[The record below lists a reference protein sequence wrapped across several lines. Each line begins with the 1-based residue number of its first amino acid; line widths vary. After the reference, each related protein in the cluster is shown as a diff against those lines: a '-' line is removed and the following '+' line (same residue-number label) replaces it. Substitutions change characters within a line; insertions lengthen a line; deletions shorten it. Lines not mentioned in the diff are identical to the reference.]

1 MGAALPPVTS
11 GGERSLTP
19 TPPPLDRGRRLKAVS
34 QILRRESGHM
44 VTTIVVLPWPP
55 SVNAYWRT
63 VQGRTMV
70 SKKGRIYKQAA
81 TRAVLAAGANKH
93 LPGRLR
99 VKLTAYP
106 PGRRRRDIDNLT
118 KLALD
123 SMQVA
128 GVYLDGNALARRPC
142 PPGGLRHCATL
153 TSSPRERKCVT
164 VRPKFTLGL
173 KCPR

>member
-1 MGAALPPVTS
+1 
-11 GGERSLTP
+11 
-19 TPPPLDRGRRLKAVS
+19 
-34 QILRRESGHM
+34 M
-44 VTTIVVLPWPP
+44 VTTIALPWPP
-55 SVNAYWRT
+55 SVNACWRT

-93 LPGRLR
+93 LSGRLR

-106 PGRRRRDIDNLT
+106 PDRRRRDIDNLT

-128 GVYLDGNALARRPC
+128 GVYLDDSQIDELTIIRAEVEK
-142 PPGGLRHCATL
+142 GGVIVAEVETIGPAAKRA
-153 TSSPRERKCVT
+153 K
-164 VRPKFTLGL
+164 
-173 KCPR
+173 

>member
-1 MGAALPPVTS
+1 
-11 GGERSLTP
+11 
-19 TPPPLDRGRRLKAVS
+19 
-34 QILRRESGHM
+34 M

-93 LPGRLR
+93 LSGRLR

-106 PGRRRRDIDNLT
+106 PDRRRRDIDNLQT
-118 KLALD
+118 RFAWWNFSVD
-123 SMQVA
+123 A
-128 GVYLDGNALARRPC
+128 GTTNCWQASLFIFTDRWRRPW
-142 PPGGLRHCATL
+142 LNDDELA
-153 TSSPRERKCVT
+153 T
-164 VRPKFTLGL
+164 VR
-173 KCPR
+173 CH

>member
-1 MGAALPPVTS
+1 
-11 GGERSLTP
+11 
-19 TPPPLDRGRRLKAVS
+19 
-34 QILRRESGHM
+34 M

-55 SVNAYWRT
+55 SVNSCWRT
-63 VQGRTMV
+63 VNGRTMV

-81 TRAVLAAGANKH
+81 TRAVLVAGANKH

-106 PGRRRRDIDNLT
+106 PDRRRRDIDNLT

-128 GVYLDGNALARRPC
+128 GVYLDDSQIDELTIIRADVEKGGVIVAEIETIGTPEKRGATTTKRR
-142 PPGGLRHCATL
+142 
-153 TSSPRERKCVT
+153 SK
-164 VRPKFTLGL
+164 
-173 KCPR
+173 

>member
-1 MGAALPPVTS
+1 
-11 GGERSLTP
+11 
-19 TPPPLDRGRRLKAVS
+19 
-34 QILRRESGHM
+34 M
-44 VTTIVVLPWPP
+44 VTTIVLPWPP
-55 SVNAYWRT
+55 SVNSCWRT
-63 VQGRTMV
+63 VNGRTMV

-106 PGRRRRDIDNLT
+106 PDRRRRDIDNLT

-128 GVYLDGNALARRPC
+128 GVYLDDSQIDDLHIIRAEVEKGGVIVAEIETIGTPEKRETTTKRR
-142 PPGGLRHCATL
+142 
-153 TSSPRERKCVT
+153 SK
-164 VRPKFTLGL
+164 
-173 KCPR
+173 

>member
-1 MGAALPPVTS
+1 
-11 GGERSLTP
+11 
-19 TPPPLDRGRRLKAVS
+19 
-34 QILRRESGHM
+34 M
-44 VTTIVVLPWPP
+44 VTTIVLPWPP
-55 SVNAYWRT
+55 SVNSCWRT
-63 VQGRTMV
+63 VNGRTMV

-106 PGRRRRDIDNLT
+106 PDRRRRDIDNLT

-128 GVYLDGNALARRPC
+128 GVYLDDSQIDELTIIRAEVEK
-142 PPGGLRHCATL
+142 GGVIVAEVETIG
-153 TSSPRERKCVT
+153 PAAKREPTTIGGKE
-164 VRPKFTLGL
+164 
-173 KCPR
+173 

>member
-1 MGAALPPVTS
+1 
-11 GGERSLTP
+11 
-19 TPPPLDRGRRLKAVS
+19 
-34 QILRRESGHM
+34 M
-44 VTTIVVLPWPP
+44 VTTIVLPWPP
-55 SVNAYWRT
+55 SVNSCWRT
-63 VQGRTMV
+63 VNGRTMV

-106 PGRRRRDIDNLT
+106 PDRRRRDIDNLT

-128 GVYLDGNALARRPC
+128 GVYLDDSQIDELTIIRAEVEKGGVIVAEIETIGPAAKREPTTTKRR
-142 PPGGLRHCATL
+142 T
-153 TSSPRERKCVT
+153 K
-164 VRPKFTLGL
+164 
-173 KCPR
+173 

>member
-1 MGAALPPVTS
+1 
-11 GGERSLTP
+11 
-19 TPPPLDRGRRLKAVS
+19 
-34 QILRRESGHM
+34 M
-44 VTTIVVLPWPP
+44 VTTIVLPWPP

-106 PGRRRRDIDNLT
+106 PDRRRRDIDNLT

-128 GVYLDGNALARRPC
+128 GVYLDDSQIDELTIIRAEVEKGGVIVAEIETIGTPEKRETTTKRR
-142 PPGGLRHCATL
+142 G
-153 TSSPRERKCVT
+153 K
-164 VRPKFTLGL
+164 
-173 KCPR
+173 

>member
-1 MGAALPPVTS
+1 
-11 GGERSLTP
+11 
-19 TPPPLDRGRRLKAVS
+19 
-34 QILRRESGHM
+34 M
-44 VTTIVVLPWPP
+44 VTTIVLPWPP
-55 SVNAYWRT
+55 SVNACWRT

-81 TRAVLAAGANKH
+81 ARAVLAAGANKH

-106 PGRRRRDIDNLT
+106 PDRRRRDIDNLT

-128 GVYLDGNALARRPC
+128 GVYLDDSQIDELTIIRAEVEKGGVIVAEIETIGPAAKREPTTTKRR
-142 PPGGLRHCATL
+142 
-153 TSSPRERKCVT
+153 SK
-164 VRPKFTLGL
+164 
-173 KCPR
+173 

>member
-1 MGAALPPVTS
+1 
-11 GGERSLTP
+11 
-19 TPPPLDRGRRLKAVS
+19 
-34 QILRRESGHM
+34 M
-44 VTTIVVLPWPP
+44 VTTIVLPWPP
-55 SVNAYWRT
+55 SVNSCWRT
-63 VQGRTMV
+63 VNGRTMI

-106 PGRRRRDIDNLT
+106 PDRRRRDIDNLT

-128 GVYLDGNALARRPC
+128 GVYLDDSQIDELTIIRAEVEK
-142 PPGGLRHCATL
+142 GGVIVAEVETIG
-153 TSSPRERKCVT
+153 PAAKREPTTTGGKE
-164 VRPKFTLGL
+164 
-173 KCPR
+173 